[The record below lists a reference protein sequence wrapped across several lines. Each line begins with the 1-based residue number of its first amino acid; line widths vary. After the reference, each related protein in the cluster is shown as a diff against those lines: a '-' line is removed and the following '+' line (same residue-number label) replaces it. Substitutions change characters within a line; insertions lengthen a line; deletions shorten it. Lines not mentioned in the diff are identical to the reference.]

1 MLDKNSESH
10 VHVEAIEEPP
20 PPGKSI
26 AFGLER
32 MGLIAV
38 KAPILSMIILA
49 VLIVAAIFGIYRIKI
64 DDSLSQ
70 LFRSDSKDYK
80 QYEAVTKRF
89 PATEFDVLVVVE
101 GKTLL
106 ARENLEKIRDMV
118 TDLQLVEGVRGLVS
132 LFSARQAPEPG
143 KLPAALFPPEL
154 PQGAAYDKFVET
166 VKTNEIIRGKLLSED
181 GTLALIVLSLEPSV
195 VSSNDLGKVVGE
207 MRKIMADD
215 LSGSGLNAQLSGV
228 PVMQLEIRNAVK
240 RDGLTYNILG
250 ILAGCIIAIIFFR
263 KISFMV
269 VAAFPPIIA
278 ILLALGGLGWAGF
291 NLNMFLNVM
300 TPLIMVISFSDSMQ
314 LTFAARDRLIAGQ
327 DKLTAFTNAVL
338 VVGPAC
344 VLTHG
349 TAGISFIALQFSDS
363 ELIRK
368 FGEAGL
374 AATIIA
380 LIAVLSLVPVFGVLF
395 VRNEK
400 IFAVK
405 FQSADAGV
413 QALRNFCYWIAVR
426 MVGRPGLF
434 SLLAVLLVAG
444 LGFIYATLEPR
455 YRLADQVP
463 DKRQAVAASSR
474 LDAKLTGAN
483 PIDVLIEFP
492 KGASLYAPDTLKTIA
507 EVHAMVEKSAG
518 VGNVW
523 SLETLRRWLAEKAGS
538 NDVATLKEYVSVIP
552 EHLVRRF
559 ISADQDAVVVSG
571 RVPDLDSSEI
581 LPVIDKLDKALDKVR
596 AEHPGF
602 EIAVTGLS
610 AIAARNSAN
619 MISKLNHGLTI
630 EFLLVAIFI
639 GLAFRSVVVMF
650 SCILPGIFPVVA
662 SGTVLWIL
670 GEGLQFA
677 SVVALTVSFGL
688 GLSATIHFLNRL
700 RLESKPGITSGTGG
714 RARHRAGRSGADP
727 DHGGAGLRPRRHR
740 VLRPAVAAAVRL
752 AQRVLD
758 DRSPGRGSLHPA
770 ADLDVPDQP
779 VGKDSRR
786 QSRQACGM
794 TSLLNNS
801 GCQTTRGCRP
811 TAAEEGLRNDVC
823 RISCSPC
830 GRCRRLPRRRAHLSF
845 LSHRADPDAGL
856 AGRRAARGRGGVPN
870 LPAAA
875 TGALPSRI
883 EEARPRPASA
893 CGGVR
898 PISLS
903 VEPGRRREG
912 RVCLRERH
920 QGLGALSAA
929 ALDLVRH
936 RDLRHPVG
944 SIAGDAARMA
954 RQ

>member
-1 MLDKNSESH
+1 MLEKNSDSE
-10 VHVEAIEEPP
+10 VHAGKIERPP
-20 PPGKSI
+20 TASI

-32 MGLIAV
+32 LGLIAV
-38 KAPILSMIILA
+38 QAPILSCIILVA
-49 VLIVAAIFGIYRIKI
+49 LIVGAIFGIQRIKI

-70 LFRSDSKDYK
+70 LFRSNSKDYK
-80 QYEAVTKRF
+80 QYEAETKRF

-106 ARENLEKIRDMV
+106 QRPNLEKLRDLV
-118 TDLQLVEGVRGLVS
+118 TDLQLVPGTRGIIS
-132 LFSARQAPEPG
+132 LFSARQAPAPG
-143 KLPAALFPPEL
+143 KLPAALFPSEL
-154 PQGAAYDKFVET
+154 PQGADYDKFIET

-181 GTLALIVLSLEPSV
+181 GTLALIVLSLEPDV
-195 VSSNDLGKVVGE
+195 VASSKLGTTVGAI
-207 MRKIMADD
+207 RKSMADD
-215 LSGSGLNAQLSGV
+215 LAGSGLKAELSGV
-228 PVMQLEIRNAVK
+228 PVMQLEIRNAVE

-250 ILAGCIIAIIFFR
+250 ILAGCVIAIIFFR

-269 VAAFPPIIA
+269 VAAFPPMIA
-278 ILLALGGLGWAGF
+278 ILLALGGLGWANF

-327 DKLTAFTNAVL
+327 DKYTAFKNAIM

-363 ELIRK
+363 DLIRK

-380 LIAVLSLVPVFGVLF
+380 LVAVLSLVPVFGVLF

-400 IFAVK
+400 VFAVK

-426 MVGRPGLF
+426 MVSRPGLF
-434 SLLAVLLVAG
+434 SLIAVIFVGGLAV
-444 LGFIYATLEPR
+444 IYANLEPR

-463 DKRQAVAASSR
+463 DKQQAVAASGR

-492 KGASLYAPDTLKTIA
+492 KGASLYAPETLQTIA
-507 EVHAMVEKSAG
+507 DVHALVEQQAG

-538 NDVATLKEYVSVIP
+538 SDVATLKEYVSGIP

-571 RVPDLDSSEI
+571 RVPDLDSSQI
-581 LPVIDKLDKALDKVR
+581 LPVVEKLDHALDAVR
-596 AEHPGF
+596 KAHPGY

-610 AIAARNSAN
+610 V
-619 MISKLNHGLTI
+619 
-630 EFLLVAIFI
+630 EFALVAVFI

-650 SCILPGIFPVVA
+650 SCILPGIFPVVL
-662 SGTVLWIL
+662 SGTVLYLL

-700 RLESKPGITSGTGG
+700 RLESRPGVSPELAVERATVLVGPALILTTVVLACGLGVTVFSG
-714 RARHRAGRSGADP
+714 RPS
-727 DHGGAGLRPRRHR
+727 LR
-740 VLRPAVAAAVRL
+740 LFGWLSAFSMVAALV
-752 AQRVLD
+752 
-758 DRSPGRGSLHPA
+758 
-770 ADLDVPDQP
+770 ADLFI
-779 VGKDSRR
+779 
-786 QSRQACGM
+786 
-794 TSLLNNS
+794 L
-801 GCQTTRGCRP
+801 RP
-811 TAAEEGLRNDVC
+811 TAMFLINLSQRLRGTAGHVAPAEET
-823 RISCSPC
+823 
-830 GRCRRLPRRRAHLSF
+830 
-845 LSHRADPDAGL
+845 
-856 AGRRAARGRGGVPN
+856 GVN
-870 LPAAA
+870 
-875 TGALPSRI
+875 R
-883 EEARPRPASA
+883 
-893 CGGVR
+893 
-898 PISLS
+898 
-903 VEPGRRREG
+903 
-912 RVCLRERH
+912 
-920 QGLGALSAA
+920 
-929 ALDLVRH
+929 
-936 RDLRHPVG
+936 
-944 SIAGDAARMA
+944 
-954 RQ
+954 

>member
-1 MLDKNSESH
+1 MLEKNTESQ
-10 VHVEAIEEPP
+10 VHVEAIEEAPR
-20 PPGKSI
+20 GKSI
-26 AFGLER
+26 AFGIER
-32 MGLIAV
+32 LGLVAIR
-38 KAPILSMIILA
+38 APILSCIILA
-49 VLIVAAIFGIYRIKI
+49 VLFIAAIFGIERIKI

-70 LFRSDSKDYK
+70 LFRSNSKDYK

-89 PATEFDVLVVVE
+89 PATEYDVLVVVE

-106 ARENLEKIRDMV
+106 ARENLEKLRDMV
-118 TDLQLVEGVRGLVS
+118 TDLQLVDGVRGLVS

-154 PQGAAYDKFVET
+154 PEGAAYEKFTET
-166 VKTNEIIRGKLLSED
+166 VKANEIIRGKLLSED
-181 GTLALIVLSLEPSV
+181 GTLALIVLSLEPEIV
-195 VSSNDLGKVVGE
+195 GSNKLTKAIGDI
-207 MRKIMADD
+207 RKIMADD

-250 ILAGCIIAIIFFR
+250 IVAGCIIAIIFFR
-263 KISFMV
+263 KISFMI

-278 ILLALGGLGWAGF
+278 IVLALGGLGWANF

-327 DKLTAFTNAVL
+327 DKYTAFKNAVL

-380 LIAVLSLVPVFGVLF
+380 LIAVLSLVPVFGVLL

-400 IFAVK
+400 VMAVK
-405 FQSADAGV
+405 FQGADAGV

-434 SLLAVLLVAG
+434 SLIAVIVVASMG
-444 LGFIYATLEPR
+444 YIYANLQPR

-483 PIDVLIEFP
+483 PVDVLIEFP
-492 KGASLYAPDTLKTIA
+492 KGASLYAPETLKTIA
-507 EVHAMVEKSAG
+507 EVHAMVETAAG

-538 NDVATLKEYVSVIP
+538 NDVATLKQYVSVIP

-571 RVPDLDSSEI
+571 RVPDIDSSAL
-581 LPVIDKLDKALDKVR
+581 LPVVNKLDTALNKVR
-596 AEHPGF
+596 AEHPGY

-610 AIAARNSAN
+610 VIAARNSSN
-619 MISKLNHGLTI
+619 MIEKLNRGLTV

-662 SGTVLWIL
+662 SGTVLWLL

-700 RLESKPGITSGTGG
+700 RLESKPGISAELAVERATVLVGPALILTTVVLACGLVVTVFSDLPSLRLFGWLSAFSMIAALVADLFILRPTSMFLINLSEKIRGTG
-714 RARHRAGRSGADP
+714 AHAK
-727 DHGGAGLRPRRHR
+727 
-740 VLRPAVAAAVRL
+740 PA
-752 AQRVLD
+752 
-758 DRSPGRGSLHPA
+758 
-770 ADLDVPDQP
+770 
-779 VGKDSRR
+779 
-786 QSRQACGM
+786 
-794 TSLLNNS
+794 
-801 GCQTTRGCRP
+801 
-811 TAAEEGLRNDVC
+811 E
-823 RISCSPC
+823 
-830 GRCRRLPRRRAHLSF
+830 
-845 LSHRADPDAGL
+845 
-856 AGRRAARGRGGVPN
+856 
-870 LPAAA
+870 
-875 TGALPSRI
+875 
-883 EEARPRPASA
+883 
-893 CGGVR
+893 
-898 PISLS
+898 
-903 VEPGRRREG
+903 
-912 RVCLRERH
+912 
-920 QGLGALSAA
+920 
-929 ALDLVRH
+929 
-936 RDLRHPVG
+936 
-944 SIAGDAARMA
+944 
-954 RQ
+954 

>member
-1 MLDKNSESH
+1 MLEKNSESK
-10 VHVEAIEEPP
+10 VHVDKIEQRPSGP
-20 PPGKSI
+20 SI

-32 MGLIAV
+32 IGLIAV
-38 KAPILSMIILA
+38 RAPVLSCIILV
-49 VLIVAAIFGIYRIKI
+49 VLIIGALFGIQRIKI

-70 LFRSDSKDYK
+70 LFRSNSKDYR
-80 QYEAVTKRF
+80 QYEAETRRF

-106 ARENLEKIRDMV
+106 ERSNLEKLRNLV
-118 TDLQLVEGVRGLVS
+118 TDLQLVDGTRGLIS
-132 LFSARQAPEPG
+132 LFSARQAPAPG
-143 KLPAALFPPEL
+143 KLPAALFPQEL
-154 PQGAAYDKFVET
+154 PQGADYDKFIET

-181 GTLALIVLSLEPSV
+181 GTLALIVLSLEPEV
-195 VSSNDLGKVVGE
+195 VASNQLGKTVGDI
-207 MRKIMADD
+207 RKLMAQD
-215 LSGSGLNAQLSGV
+215 LAGSGLTAELSGV
-228 PVMQLEIRNAVK
+228 PVMQLEIRNAVE

-250 ILAGCIIAIIFFR
+250 ILAGCVIAIIFFR

-269 VAAFPPIIA
+269 VAAFPPMIA

-327 DKLTAFTNAVL
+327 DKYTAFKNAVF

-363 ELIRK
+363 DLIRK

-400 IFAVK
+400 VLAVK

-434 SLLAVLLVAG
+434 SLIAVLVVAG
-444 LGFIYATLEPR
+444 LAGVYGNLQPR

-463 DKRQAVAASSR
+463 NKQQAVAASGR

-492 KGASLYAPDTLKTIA
+492 KGESLYSPETLQTIA
-507 EVHAMVEKSAG
+507 DVHAMVETQAG

-523 SLETLRRWLAEKAGS
+523 SLETLRRWLAEKVGS
-538 NDVATLKEYVSVIP
+538 TDVATLKEYVDLLP
-552 EHLVRRF
+552 KHLVRRF

-571 RVPDLDSSEI
+571 RVPDLDSSQI
-581 LPVIDKLDKALDKVR
+581 LPVVEKLDTALDAVR
-596 AEHPGF
+596 NKHPGY

-619 MISKLNHGLTI
+619 MIEKLNRGLTI
-630 EFLLVAIFI
+630 EFAFVALFI
-639 GLAFRSVVVMF
+639 GLAFRSWVVGLA
-650 SCILPGIFPVVA
+650 CILPGIFPVVL
-662 SGTVLWIL
+662 SGTVLWLL

-700 RLESKPGITSGTGG
+700 RLETTPGVSPALAVE
-714 RARHRAGRSGADP
+714 RATVLVGPALILTTVVLAC
-727 DHGGAGLRPRRHR
+727 GLVVTVFSDLPS
-740 VLRPAVAAAVRL
+740 LRLFGWLSAFAMVAALV
-752 AQRVLD
+752 
-758 DRSPGRGSLHPA
+758 
-770 ADLDVPDQP
+770 ADLFI
-779 VGKDSRR
+779 
-786 QSRQACGM
+786 
-794 TSLLNNS
+794 L
-801 GCQTTRGCRP
+801 RP
-811 TAAEEGLRNDVC
+811 TAMFLINL
-823 RISCSPC
+823 SQ
-830 GRCRRLPRRRAHLSF
+830 RLH
-845 LSHRADPDAGL
+845 GT
-856 AGRRAARGRGGVPN
+856 AGRAKP
-870 LPAAA
+870 
-875 TGALPSRI
+875 
-883 EEARPRPASA
+883 
-893 CGGVR
+893 
-898 PISLS
+898 
-903 VEPGRRREG
+903 VE
-912 RVCLRERH
+912 
-920 QGLGALSAA
+920 
-929 ALDLVRH
+929 
-936 RDLRHPVG
+936 
-944 SIAGDAARMA
+944 
-954 RQ
+954 

>member
-1 MLDKNSESH
+1 MLEKNTDSE
-10 VHVEAIEEPP
+10 VHVEKTEQRPTA
-20 PPGKSI
+20 SI

-32 MGLIAV
+32 IGLIAV
-38 KAPILSMIILA
+38 QKPVLSLIIL
-49 VLIVAAIFGIYRIKI
+49 VGLIVGALFGIDRIKI

-70 LFRSDSKDYK
+70 LFRSNSKEYR
-80 QYEAVTKRF
+80 QYESETRRF

-106 ARENLEKIRDMV
+106 ARDNLEKLRDFV
-118 TDLQLVEGVRGLVS
+118 TDLQLVEGTRGLIA
-132 LFSARQAPEPG
+132 LFSARQAPAPG

-154 PQGAAYDKFVET
+154 PEGADYDKFIET

-181 GTLALIVLSLEPSV
+181 GTLALIVLSLEPSIV
-195 VSSNDLGKVVGE
+195 GSNKLTKVVGDI
-207 MRKIMADD
+207 RKLMAEV

-327 DKLTAFTNAVL
+327 DKYTAFRNAVL

-363 ELIRK
+363 DLIRK

-400 IFAVK
+400 VFAAK
-405 FQSADAGV
+405 FQGADAGV
-413 QALRNFCYWIAVR
+413 NALRAFCYWIAVR
-426 MVGRPGLF
+426 MVSRPGLF
-434 SLLAVLLVAG
+434 SLLAVIFVGG
-444 LGFIYATLEPR
+444 LAVVYANLEPR

-463 DKRQAVAASSR
+463 DKQQAVAASGR

-492 KGASLYAPDTLKTIA
+492 KGASLYAPQTLQTIA
-507 EVHAMVEKSAG
+507 DVHSLVEKQAG

-538 NDVATLKEYVSVIP
+538 SDVATLQEYVSVIP
-552 EHLVRRF
+552 AHLVRRF

-571 RVPDLDSSEI
+571 RVPDLDSSQI
-581 LPVIDKLDKALDKVR
+581 LPVVENLDHALDTVR
-596 AEHPGF
+596 KDHPGY

-610 AIAARNSAN
+610 AIAARNSAS
-619 MISKLNHGLTI
+619 MIEKLNRGLTI
-630 EFLLVAIFI
+630 EFALVAVFI
-639 GLAFRSVVVMF
+639 GLAFRSVVVML
-650 SCILPGIFPVVA
+650 SCILPGIFPVVL
-662 SGTVLWIL
+662 SGTVLYAL

-700 RLESKPGITSGTGG
+700 RLETEPGVSPELAVE
-714 RARHRAGRSGADP
+714 RATVLVGPALILTTVVLAC
-727 DHGGAGLRPRRHR
+727 GLVVTVFSDLPS
-740 VLRPAVAAAVRL
+740 LRLFGWLSAFAMVAALV
-752 AQRVLD
+752 
-758 DRSPGRGSLHPA
+758 
-770 ADLDVPDQP
+770 ADLFI
-779 VGKDSRR
+779 
-786 QSRQACGM
+786 
-794 TSLLNNS
+794 L
-801 GCQTTRGCRP
+801 RP
-811 TAAEEGLRNDVC
+811 TAMFLINLEQRLRGTVGRAKPAE
-823 RISCSPC
+823 
-830 GRCRRLPRRRAHLSF
+830 
-845 LSHRADPDAGL
+845 
-856 AGRRAARGRGGVPN
+856 
-870 LPAAA
+870 
-875 TGALPSRI
+875 
-883 EEARPRPASA
+883 
-893 CGGVR
+893 
-898 PISLS
+898 
-903 VEPGRRREG
+903 
-912 RVCLRERH
+912 
-920 QGLGALSAA
+920 
-929 ALDLVRH
+929 
-936 RDLRHPVG
+936 
-944 SIAGDAARMA
+944 
-954 RQ
+954 

>member
-1 MLDKNSESH
+1 MLDKNSESQ
-10 VHVEAIEEPP
+10 VHVEAIEEPVT
-20 PPGKSI
+20 GTSI

-32 MGLIAV
+32 LGLIAV
-38 KAPILSMIILA
+38 KAPIVSCVILVA
-49 VLIVAAIFGIYRIKI
+49 LLIAAFFGIERIKI

-70 LFRSDSKDYK
+70 LFRSNSKDYK

-118 TDLQLVEGVRGLVS
+118 TDLQLVDGVRGLVS

-143 KLPAALFPPEL
+143 KLPAALFPSEL
-154 PQGAAYDKFVET
+154 PEGEAYAKFAET
-166 VKTNEIIRGKLLSED
+166 VKANEIIRGKLLSED
-181 GTLALIVLSLEPSV
+181 GTLALIVMSLEPNIV
-195 VSSNDLGKVVGE
+195 ASNDLTKVIGE
-207 MRKIMADD
+207 VRKIMAED
-215 LSGSGLNAQLSGV
+215 LAGSGLNTQLTGV

-240 RDGLTYNILG
+240 RDGLTYNVLG

-263 KISFMV
+263 KISFMI

-278 ILLALGGLGWAGF
+278 ILLALGGLGWANF

-327 DKLTAFTNAVL
+327 DKYTAFKNAVL

-363 ELIRK
+363 DLIRK

-380 LIAVLSLVPVFGVLF
+380 LVAVLSLVPVFGVLL

-400 IFAVK
+400 VMAVK
-405 FQSADAGV
+405 FQGADAGV

-434 SLLAVLLVAG
+434 SLIAVIVVAG
-444 LGFIYATLEPR
+444 MGVVYANLQPR

-483 PIDVLIEFP
+483 PVDVLIEFP
-492 KGASLYAPDTLKTIA
+492 KGASLYAPETLKTIA
-507 EVHAMVEKSAG
+507 DVHSMVETAAG

-538 NDVATLKEYVSVIP
+538 SDVATLKEYVSVIP

-571 RVPDLDSSEI
+571 RVPDIDSSALLPVVNKLDS
-581 LPVIDKLDKALDKVR
+581 ALDKVR
-596 AEHPGF
+596 AEHPGY

-610 AIAARNSAN
+610 VIAARNSSN
-619 MISKLNHGLTI
+619 MIEKLNRGLTV

-662 SGTVLWIL
+662 SGTVLAIM

-700 RLESKPGITSGTGG
+700 RLERKPGVSADLAVERATVLVGPALILTTVVLACGLVVTVFSDLPSLRLFGWLSAFSMIAALVADLFILRPTSMFLINLWEKIRGTG
-714 RARHRAGRSGADP
+714 AQAK
-727 DHGGAGLRPRRHR
+727 
-740 VLRPAVAAAVRL
+740 PA
-752 AQRVLD
+752 
-758 DRSPGRGSLHPA
+758 
-770 ADLDVPDQP
+770 
-779 VGKDSRR
+779 
-786 QSRQACGM
+786 
-794 TSLLNNS
+794 
-801 GCQTTRGCRP
+801 
-811 TAAEEGLRNDVC
+811 E
-823 RISCSPC
+823 
-830 GRCRRLPRRRAHLSF
+830 
-845 LSHRADPDAGL
+845 
-856 AGRRAARGRGGVPN
+856 
-870 LPAAA
+870 
-875 TGALPSRI
+875 
-883 EEARPRPASA
+883 
-893 CGGVR
+893 
-898 PISLS
+898 
-903 VEPGRRREG
+903 
-912 RVCLRERH
+912 
-920 QGLGALSAA
+920 
-929 ALDLVRH
+929 
-936 RDLRHPVG
+936 
-944 SIAGDAARMA
+944 
-954 RQ
+954 